1 MNKVTLR
8 ILVAGLSLGSLVVLN
23 GCVASA
29 RSFASLASIASI
41 SASSSAVVAA
51 TNPDYQQDVT
61 TATAIAMESGADG
74 QEILRSV
81 GKVAADYGVT
91 DWESQEATYQA
102 IGKGIKI
109 AGVDAQ
115 RAKSLALEIA
125 GSNQAAMGVLLDAY
139 QS

>member
-91 DWESQEATYQA
+91 DWESQEVTYQA
-102 IGKGIKI
+102 IGKGMKI
-109 AGVDAQ
+109 AGVDTR
-115 RAKSLALEIA
+115 RANALARELA
-125 GSNQAAMGVLLDAY
+125 GGNQAAVGVLLHGY
-139 QS
+139 RS

>member
-1 MNKVTLR
+1 MKKVTLR
-8 ILVAGLSLGSLVVLN
+8 IMVAGLSLASLVVLN
-23 GCVASA
+23 GCAQSA
-29 RSFASLASIASI
+29 ASLGSIASL
-41 SASSSAVVAA
+41 SASSAVVAA
-51 TNPDYQQDVT
+51 TNPDYQQDVS
-61 TATAIAMESGADG
+61 TATAIAMESGASSQD
-74 QEILRSV
+74 ILRSV